1 MSPKGNSKNRN
12 STDETLP
19 SRTLQTKKCMPHR
32 VLLYVEDDDAAFL
45 AMQFTLREARAQIDL
60 HRAVDGEQAL
70 AFVRKENSY
79 ENVPRPDLILL
90 DLNLPKKSG
99 MEVLAEIKSD
109 EALRSIPVIM
119 FSSSRRPLDA
129 NRSLELGAQ
138 EYLTK
143 PSSLEGFV
151 ETVKRAFSERTSE
164 GGGNS

>member
-1 MSPKGNSKNRN
+1 
-12 STDETLP
+12 
-19 SRTLQTKKCMPHR
+19 MPHR

-45 AMQFTLREARAQIDL
+45 AMQLTLQEAQAQIDL

-70 AFVRKENSY
+70 AFVRKKNSY

-90 DLNLPKKSG
+90 DLNLPKRSG

-119 FSSSRRPLDA
+119 FSSSKRPVDA
-129 NRSLELGAQ
+129 DRSLELGAQ

-151 ETVKRAFSERTSE
+151 ETVKRAFSERAFE